1 MITYTSADGYVIY
14 KYHTND
20 KSKVKFMH
28 AIDRRNTQKAYN
40 QNQYD
45 FSCTP
50 YYLFF
55 FRMSILK
62 SQAYFTSSK
71 INYTDSQ

>member
-1 MITYTSADGYVIY
+1 MSIRLNVT
-14 KYHTND
+14 K
-20 KSKVKFMH
+20 
-28 AIDRRNTQKAYN
+28 KAYN
-40 QNQYD
+40 QSLCD

-50 YYLFF
+50 FYLFL

-71 INYTDSQ
+71 SAS

>member
-1 MITYTSADGYVIY
+1 MSLRLNVT
-14 KYHTND
+14 K
-20 KSKVKFMH
+20 
-28 AIDRRNTQKAYN
+28 KAYN
-40 QNQYD
+40 RYLYD

-62 SQAYFTSSK
+62 SQTL
-71 INYTDSQ
+71 T